1 MADVAA
7 VDIRKVQNKLL
18 EWEQPDRPLAPLST
32 SQRNA
37 VLDLSQEVNI
47 RQIPCNVSEIE
58 WAVRILVFKNNL
70 SDVVYVTT
78 IFTLKYS

>member
-1 MADVAA
+1 MEACETSHVNIMADVAV

-32 SQRNA
+32 TQRDA

-47 RQIPCNVSEIE
+47 RRIP
-58 WAVRILVFKNNL
+58 
-70 SDVVYVTT
+70 SDVSVINWTGVMSA
-78 IFTLKYS
+78 FGK

>member
-1 MADVAA
+1 MADVAI

-32 SQRNA
+32 SQRDA

-47 RQIPCNVSEIE
+47 RGIP
-58 WAVRILVFKNNL
+58 
-70 SDVVYVTT
+70 SDVSGIIWTGRMSA
-78 IFTLKYS
+78 FGK

>member
-1 MADVAA
+1 MADVAV

-32 SQRNA
+32 KQRDA

-47 RQIPCNVSEIE
+47 RRIP
-58 WAVRILVFKNNL
+58 
-70 SDVVYVTT
+70 SDVSGINWTGTVSA
-78 IFTLKYS
+78 FRK

>member
-1 MADVAA
+1 MADVAV

-32 SQRNA
+32 TQRDA

-47 RQIPCNVSEIE
+47 RRIP
-58 WAVRILVFKNNL
+58 
-70 SDVVYVTT
+70 SDVSVINWTGVMSA
-78 IFTLKYS
+78 FGK

>member
-1 MADVAA
+1 LEACETSHVNIMADVAV

-32 SQRNA
+32 TQRDA

-47 RQIPCNVSEIE
+47 RRIP
-58 WAVRILVFKNNL
+58 
-70 SDVVYVTT
+70 SDVSVINWTGVMSA
-78 IFTLKYS
+78 FGK